1 MEFQHLNRRIHLY
14 LGLVLS
20 PWILLYAVSSIPF
33 SHGRFFDDLDKAKNL
48 PNWTKSA
55 EIAFEAPVPEGRQEL
70 RELGR
75 AMMRAAG
82 REGAFGAYRQGPKQV
97 NVYHHSVW
105 RSTQIKYFVEERRLV
120 VEDKRFRW
128 DHMLTGFHA
137 KGGFEKDSLLHDSW
151 GVVIDL
157 ACLGLILW
165 VASGIY
171 MWLPM
176 RNLRRSGI
184 LALAAGAASFAL
196 FVWLL

>member
-1 MEFQHLNRRIHLY
+1 MEFQYLNRRIHLY
-14 LGLVLS
+14 LGLILS

-33 SHGRFFDDLDKAKNL
+33 SHGRFFDDLDKAKNQ
-48 PNWTKSA
+48 PNWTKAA
-55 EIAFEAPVPEGRQEL
+55 EIAFDAAVPSDKAGL

-82 REGAFGAYRQGPKQV
+82 RQGAFGAYRQGEKQV

-105 RSTQIKYFVEERRLV
+105 RSTQIKYFIEERRLV

-137 KGGFEKDSLLHDSW
+137 KGGFEQDSLLHDSW
-151 GVVIDL
+151 GVVIDI

-176 RNLRRSGI
+176 RGLRRSG
-184 LALAAGAASFAL
+184 LVALAAGAASFAL